1 MELEAGAARRTI
13 VLKERRPRECRLS
26 AAEVAFLLAG
36 HRAHVTVEPTGH
48 RGRYRL
54 TATGHVGT
62 IAGPTCRWVIRPKVP
77 VASLC
82 HLLAPTDP
90 VPESEDR
97 VRAVPRTKVLDFLT
111 GRLARLMA
119 ERATAGLHR
128 AYTERA
134 GHGPFLQ
141 GRLDLAA
148 HLRETPGHKD
158 RFHCRYEEFS
168 ADVPCNQM
176 ARATAELVLRS
187 PLAGEGAKATLR
199 QALEGFAGV
208 SSVPLDDG
216 LFRKAGPTRLT
227 EAYGPLLDLCR
238 LLADGLTAGTDAG
251 PTPCPAFLL
260 DMERVFER
268 YVTAGVVRAFTSAGR
283 YTVSVQPLHIANRA
297 VPGQPDLLMRPDVMV
312 DREGLPALVIDAKWK
327 SLPGSPLVTDDV
339 YQVLAYCVA
348 LGVGRAVLVYPGRRD
363 RVWQYDLARTQVAVE
378 IRTLR
383 VTGSG
388 RACARSL
395 RRLGLALRRA
405 AAGR

>member
-1 MELEAGAARRTI
+1 MDVEAGAARRTI
-13 VLKERRPRECRLS
+13 VLKERRPRECRLT
-26 AAEVAFLLAG
+26 AAEVGFLLAG
-36 HRAHVTVEPTGH
+36 HRAHVAVDPTGR

-77 VASLC
+77 VASLF

-90 VPESEDR
+90 VPVVEDR
-97 VRAVPRTKVLDFLT
+97 VTAVQGAEVLDFLS
-111 GRLARLMA
+111 GQLARLMA
-119 ERATAGLHR
+119 EQAAAGLHR
-128 AYTERA
+128 AYTEQA

-148 HLRETPGHKD
+148 HLREPPGHKD
-158 RFHCRYEEFS
+158 RFHCRYDEFS
-168 ADVPCNQM
+168 ADVPCNQV
-176 ARATAELVLRS
+176 ARASAELVLRS
-187 PLAGEGAKATLR
+187 PLAGEGVKAALR
-199 QALEGFAGV
+199 QALQGFAGV
-208 SSVPLDDG
+208 SSVPLEDA
-216 LFRKAGPTRLT
+216 LFREAGPTRLT

-238 LLADGLTAGTDAG
+238 LLAEGLTAGTAAG

-268 YVTAGVVRAFTSAGR
+268 YVTGGAVRAFPAGGP
-283 YTVSVQPLHIANRA
+283 YAVSVQPLYLASRPA
-297 VPGQPDLLMRPDVMV
+297 PGQPDLPMRPDVAV
-312 DREGLPALVIDAKWK
+312 DRDGQPALVIDAKWK

-339 YQVLAYCVA
+339 YQVLAYCTA

-363 RVWQYDLARTQVAVE
+363 RVWQYDLARTPVTVA

-383 VTGSG
+383 VTGSA
-388 RACARSL
+388 RTCARSL
-395 RRLGLALRRA
+395 RRLGLGLRKA